1 MLIIIARKQTR
12 IGELLREKFV
22 FQLVIRQRD
31 QNNLNLQQQILAL
44 QNNPSNIQHMA
55 QVHKIHQILAPRLG
69 QIKPYE
75 GQCIPDDFIQHVT
88 NVFESAGNVITAANN
103 ANAGTFVDADKCDIL
118 KSMMEDKFSPV
129 PANDPYTGSNPAINI
144 PATFTV
150 WLRYKYREVMA
161 GNAELAL
168 QSLIQ
173 EKFNLTDSPDVYEFR
188 VRKHIVGFADDQI
201 LPALYTHLPPDLC
214 NSIKIYMTIRGAD
227 NQTVDNF
234 FADLRKYWVER
245 QVRSNIYP
253 QSVTMGNQIQ
263 FQVSS
268 QGVASAEME
277 KLYSKIAS
285 LETQLAELM
294 QVHSNLAQRL
304 QLLENVINSNSAS
317 TFDRH
322 LNQELEKRLGV
333 IEINFAE
340 LSKFLREESSDYNN
354 RGLEKRLE
362 RIEAH
367 IAKFARKD
375 IRGAKTPQRRRSE
388 SSPFGGLEKRLGQI
402 ETLLAKLAKDFKSRS
417 GRVHMATVDDQSDPI
432 FSDDD
437 TSKPEDNDYNSDN
450 SSASSDFRNRDMNI
464 YISHENGK
472 KK

>member
-1 MLIIIARKQTR
+1 
-12 IGELLREKFV
+12 
-22 FQLVIRQRD
+22 
-31 QNNLNLQQQILAL
+31 
-44 QNNPSNIQHMA
+44 
-55 QVHKIHQILAPRLG
+55 
-69 QIKPYE
+69 
-75 GQCIPDDFIQHVT
+75 
-88 NVFESAGNVITAANN
+88 
-103 ANAGTFVDADKCDIL
+103 
-118 KSMMEDKFSPV
+118 
-129 PANDPYTGSNPAINI
+129 
-144 PATFTV
+144 
-150 WLRYKYREVMA
+150 
-161 GNAELAL
+161 
-168 QSLIQ
+168 
-173 EKFNLTDSPDVYEFR
+173 
-188 VRKHIVGFADDQI
+188 
-201 LPALYTHLPPDLC
+201 
-214 NSIKIYMTIRGAD
+214 MTIRDAG

-234 FADLRKYWVER
+234 FADLRKCWVER
-245 QVRSNIYP
+245 QVGSNIYP

-263 FQVSS
+263 SQVSS

-285 LETQLAELM
+285 LETQLAESM

-375 IRGAKTPQRRRSE
+375 TRGAKTPQRRRSE

-450 SSASSDFRNRDMNI
+450 LSTSSDFKNHDMNI
-464 YISHENGK
+464 YISHGNGK